1 MNLMVPEITQPKPSL
16 VTPLART
23 KVRREAH
30 FCNFVKSAGLIRA
43 CVAGMLVFS
52 VVFPDHTYSATDRES
67 EARKLFVEAAKITR
81 SGPCKDMPNVS
92 ALMTTQSFDA
102 LRVMLLQ
109 NMLVNKF
116 LLENQNVSDVV
127 KPVNCLNHLK
137 KAIHIQQRILDR
149 FSETETAFHI
159 AATGYVTEQDI
170 DRLISSTQ
178 DFERLIF
185 STGERATGGTDQY
198 SSEWRYVFRDLLES
212 LVRGQNK
219 ESMESSPLSLSVL
232 DSVRRQVEDKW
243 NVPAGA
249 AGAGDLAV
257 EIRILLL
264 PDGAVRRA
272 DIVDQARLSD
282 SFYRTLAESA
292 RRAVLQASPLRDL
305 PPEKYEHWRE
315 ITFTF
320 RPPI

>member
-1 MNLMVPEITQPKPSL
+1 MNTETTQQNLALAPSL
-16 VTPLART
+16 LRT
-23 KVRREAH
+23 KVHRAVH
-30 FCNFVKSAGLIRA
+30 FCRFANLTCLTNI
-43 CVAGMLVFS
+43 CVVGILVFTAA
-52 VVFPDHTYSATDRES
+52 FADDTYAASDRES

-109 NMLVNKF
+109 NLFVNKF
-116 LLENQNVSDVV
+116 LLENQNVTDVV
-127 KPVNCLNHLK
+127 TPVNCLNHLK
-137 KAIHIQQRILDR
+137 KAIHIQQRILDE

-185 STGERATGGTDQY
+185 STGERATGDTDQY
-198 SSEWRYVFRDLLES
+198 SSEWRDVFRDLLES
-212 LVRGQNK
+212 SVRGQNK

-232 DSVRRQVEDKW
+232 DSVRRQIEDKW

-249 AGAGDLAV
+249 ANAGDRAV
-257 EIRILLL
+257 EIRILLM
-264 PDGAVRRA
+264 PDGKVRRA
-272 DIVDQARLSD
+272 VIVDQARLSSD
-282 SFYRTLAESA
+282 AFYRTMAESA

-305 PPEKYEHWRE
+305 PPEKYE
-315 ITFTF
+315 
-320 RPPI
+320 PCLSG